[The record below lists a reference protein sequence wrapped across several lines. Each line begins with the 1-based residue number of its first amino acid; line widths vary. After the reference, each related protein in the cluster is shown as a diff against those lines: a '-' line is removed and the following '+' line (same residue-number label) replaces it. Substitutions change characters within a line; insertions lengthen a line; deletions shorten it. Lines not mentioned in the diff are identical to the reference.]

1 MKKLAFLALLLLGT
15 MAASAQKADTARMV
29 VNRYLSLMNLDAALR
44 SDSVLFVE
52 TAIVQ
57 RDNPKDTVWMRR
69 WYVKPNLARVEL
81 WRKGKLSFGI
91 YGNGKGKYR
100 HYEAQKKV
108 WLDAQEDSY
117 LDVASAYDF
126 RTPLYFSRTNGMEME
141 YKGEWNYNSNEVQR
155 ILVSDPVR
163 YDRYYLFEKKSGLL
177 FLIQELDSHSEDMAT
192 GDAHKVDWRAY
203 HEYVPFGTF
212 SLLPSVESYQADG
225 IVTFQHH
232 TYRYLPLDLN
242 LFNNDRP

>member
-1 MKKLAFLALLLLGT
+1 MKKLAFLTLLLLAT
-15 MAASAQKADTARMV
+15 MAASAQKTDTARLV

-44 SDSVLFVE
+44 ADSVLFIK

-57 RDNPKDTVWMRR
+57 RDNPKDTVWMHR
-69 WYVKPNLARVEL
+69 WFVKPNLARVEI
-81 WRKGKLSFGI
+81 WRGGKLSFGI
-91 YGNGKGKYR
+91 YSNGKGKYR
-100 HYEAQKKV
+100 HYETQKKL

-126 RTPLYFSRTNGMEME
+126 RTPLYFHRTNGMEMQ
-141 YKGEWNYNSNEVQR
+141 YQGEWNYNSNEVQR
-155 ILVSDPVR
+155 ILVTDPAR

-192 GDAHKVDWRAY
+192 GNSPKVDWRAY
-203 HEYVPFGTF
+203 HEYQPIGTF
-212 SLLPSVESYQADG
+212 SLLPSVESYQSEGG
-225 IVTFQHH
+225 ITFQHH

-242 LFNNDRP
+242 LFNNDKR